1 MSVPWKI
8 GEPTKVLFDTKKFLP
23 SKKIRVDFPPDSPRF
38 VMIFMPGPPYILTTF
53 MSFFDKSFVYTI
65 EVVWELEENDA
76 LQLWTESTM
85 LVTQ

>member
-1 MSVPWKI
+1 
-8 GEPTKVLFDTKKFLP
+8 
-23 SKKIRVDFPPDSPRF
+23 
-38 VMIFMPGPPYILTTF
+38 

>member
-23 SKKIRVDFPPDSPRF
+23 GKKIRVDFPPDSPRF
-38 VMIFMPGPPYILTTF
+38 VMIFLSPLYSHDIHV
-53 MSFFDKSFVYTI
+53 FFDKSFVYTI